1 MVAIWLLLSFEQ
13 ILKMLGLRRG
23 AMFCAVFLAL
33 AGAALGWIQRRERGK
48 QREQD
53 SRLVAAALAL
63 EWLFAACAYFV
74 LHPLSQ
80 KHVFGP
86 GSDRENAIEVACRAF
101 LSGDFPYAHLTFLH
115 HPITP
120 MPGAL
125 LLAAPFYLAG
135 HIGVQNLAWLGVF
148 LIWCYRIFDR
158 TWWAAWFAFV
168 FIVGNPCVMQ
178 DLVTGGDFFTNFA
191 YVVILLTCLVRS
203 LAQAPRSAGG
213 WVWPL
218 LLGVALSSRPIYSI
232 VYPCLLAL
240 AWQVAGR
247 VVAVRTV
254 LLTALAQ
261 LGVTLPVYLRDP
273 SHFTP
278 FNVGSNAYALIPS
291 GLHPAIAMLTLG
303 LAIASTAFF
312 VRVDLR
318 RMLTILGIA
327 LTAVTLPLFI
337 VDRMFRPELFPLI
350 NLIYLSPGLF
360 LLVTG
365 AIQWLRPLAL
375 PVESAG

>member
-1 MVAIWLLLSFEQ
+1 MVAIWLLLSFQQ
-13 ILKMLGLRRG
+13 ILKIVGFGRG
-23 AMFCAVFLAL
+23 AFLCAVFLTL
-33 AGAALGWIQRRERGK
+33 AVAALVWIQRRERRNECK
-48 QREQD
+48 EER
-53 SRLVAAALAL
+53 RLVAAALTVG
-63 EWLFAACAYFV
+63 WLFAACAYFV

-86 GSDRENAIEVACRAF
+86 GSDRENAIELACRAL
-101 LSGDFPYAHLTFLH
+101 LSGDFPYTHLTFLH

-125 LLAAPFYLAG
+125 LLASPFYLAG
-135 HIGVQNLAWLGVF
+135 HVGVQNLVWLGAF
-148 LIWCYRIFDR
+148 LIWCYWIFDG

-191 YVVILLTCLVRS
+191 YVVILLSCVARS
-203 LAQAPRSAGG
+203 LSHAPRSSGA
-213 WVWPL
+213 WVSPL
-218 LLGVALSSRPIYSI
+218 LLGVALSSRPIYAI
-232 VYPCLLAL
+232 VYPCLFAL
-240 AWQVAGR
+240 AWQSAGK
-247 VVAVRTV
+247 VVALRTV
-254 LLTALAQ
+254 LLTAVAQ

-291 GLHPAIAMLTLG
+291 GLHPAIAVLMAG
-303 LAIASTAFF
+303 LAIASAAFF

-318 RMLTILGIA
+318 RMLIVLGIA

-360 LLVTG
+360 LLVIG
-365 AIQWLRPLAL
+365 AIESLRPVAL
-375 PVESAG
+375 PTAS